1 MITDEHVKVERTG
14 HLVTITLDRPGTR
27 NACSMNMWLAIRD
40 AFRDVAASDARCVVL
55 TGANGDFCSGADI
68 VKSENNSGWEGNK
81 LTAMRQ
87 LAESVVAVHDCPV
100 PVIAKVDGVAV
111 GAGFGLA
118 LAADMLWCSDRARM
132 SAVFAKLGLSL
143 DYGSSWFLVRRLGLH
158 KAKEVAFTAE
168 MMHAERIAEIG
179 LANAV
184 VPAGDLDQVVAD
196 VAARIAAGP
205 PIALSMTKR
214 MLDHA
219 ADSSLVQALETE
231 AIAQNVNL
239 GTDDLVEALTAFAE
253 KRPPIFHGA

>member
-1 MITDEHVKVERTG
+1 MITDEHVRVDRDG
-14 HLVTITLDRPGTR
+14 HLVTVTLDRPGTR

-40 AFRDVAASDARCVVL
+40 TFRDVSASEARCVVL

-68 VKSENNSGWEGNK
+68 VRSEGNSGWEGNK

-87 LAESVVAVHDCPV
+87 LAESVIAVHDCPV

-143 DYGSSWFLVRRLGLH
+143 DYGSSWLLAKRLGLH
-158 KAKEVAFTAE
+158 RAKEVAFTAE
-168 MMHAERIAEIG
+168 MLDAARIERLG

-184 VPAGDLDQVVAD
+184 VAAGDLDDVVD
-196 VAARIAAGP
+196 GVARRIVAGP
-205 PIALSMTKR
+205 PMALSMTKR
-214 MLDHA
+214 MLDNA
-219 ADSSLVQALETE
+219 ATSSLVQALETE

-239 GTDDLVEALTAFAE
+239 ATSD
-253 KRPPIFHGA
+253 RS